1 MDQQTQTRQ
10 SLLVVEFNEINQPGC
25 YITPKGDLVRVVPE
39 GIKAQHSPL
48 ITVESKDDTRVTKI
62 SDNAFEPI
70 GKARLLAA
78 NADLAVN
85 F

>member
-1 MDQQTQTRQ
+1 MDQIQTQPAN
-10 SLLVVEFNEINQPGC
+10 LIVKFNDITQPGC
-25 YITPKGDLVRVVPE
+25 YITTRGDLVRVQEE
-39 GIKAQHSPL
+39 GLKEQHSPL

-62 SDNAFEPI
+62 SDSPYLPI

-78 NADLAVN
+78 NADLPVN

>member
-1 MDQQTQTRQ
+1 MQKPEQ
-10 SLLVVEFNEINQPGC
+10 SAVVKFNELEQPGC
-25 YITPKGDLVRVVPE
+25 YVTAQGSLVRVPE
-39 GIKAQHSPL
+39 DAIKAQHSPL
-48 ITVESKDDTRVTKI
+48 ITIESKDDTRLTKI
-62 SDNAFEPI
+62 SDNPFEPI